1 MEVSLGVMLKMQIDN
16 RWCDGAGWL
25 VLGSMPAVGLRAPRK
40 AVQSGG
46 TVGDMPRSQG
56 LPTPSI
62 PDSVGPKGAQREFI
76 H

>member
-1 MEVSLGVMLKMQIDN
+1 M
-16 RWCDGAGWL
+16 
-25 VLGSMPAVGLRAPRK
+25 LGSMPAVGLRAPRK

-56 LPTPSI
+56 LLTPSI